1 MTLLMGDMM
10 KICNK
15 TTGVKLLGV
24 FIIAAGCSADDVENE
39 YDSIEAPELELTHSF
54 DIVDSDETMMSGIG
68 GVHVASDGKIMLT
81 DPRQT
86 KVNVFS
92 EDGEYLHSFM
102 QSGSGPGEVELMGR
116 TNLLSDDR
124 FTVMDFSNRRISMF
138 NRNGDQWEFQYST
151 AIDAFPAWHYPVD
164 EESWVIYEPSLPFI
178 PDASD
183 SNMASLFDRDG
194 NQTEEELFL
203 FPSNN
208 SIEIQNDDGAP
219 MMNVNSPFTGQNQFG
234 FGDGY
239 LVHTFTDE
247 LGVTIYDLPS
257 FELKTS
263 FSLKR
268 PHLDLSDASI
278 EEFAS
283 QFEDT
288 QMPADDPAGQVHSQ
302 MPDQKSITH
311 HMLYDRGGYIWLKV
325 HSEDDTNPWL
335 IFDHYG
341 ELLYNTPIDLEG
353 NIRKVHNGR
362 MYISKE
368 DDSGLPKVRVYEYEV

>member
-1 MTLLMGDMM
+1 MRDFRLIHT
-10 KICNK
+10 KQ
-15 TTGVKLLGV
+15 TGVILLV
-24 FIIAAGCSADDVENE
+24 TIAMVAGCSTDEAEND
-39 YDSIEAPELELTHSF
+39 YDPIDAPELELTHAF
-54 DIVDSDETMMSGIG
+54 DIVDSEETMMSGIG

-81 DPRQT
+81 DPMQT
-86 KVNVFS
+86 EVNVFS

-102 QSGSGPGEVELMGR
+102 QSGSGPGEVESMGR
-116 TNLLSDDR
+116 TNLISDDR

-138 NRNGDQWEFQYST
+138 DRIGDEWEFQYAT
-151 AIDAFPAWHYPVD
+151 AFDAFPSWHYPVD
-164 EESWVIYEPSLPFI
+164 EDSWLIYEPSMPFI

-183 SNMASLFDRDG
+183 SNVVSLIDRDG
-194 NQTEEELFL
+194 NQTEEELFI

-208 SIEIQNDDGAP
+208 SIEIQNEDGAP
-219 MMNVNSPFTGQNQFG
+219 MMNLNSPYTWQNQFG

-239 LVHTFTDE
+239 LVHTFTDK
-247 LGVTIYDLPS
+247 LGATIYDLPS
-257 FELKTS
+257 FELKNS

-268 PHLDLSDASI
+268 PYLDLSDASI

-288 QMPADDPAGQVHSQ
+288 EMPADDPVGQVHSQ

-325 HSEDDTNPWL
+325 HSEDETNPWL
-335 IFDHYG
+335 TFDHSG

-353 NIRKVHNGR
+353 NIRKVQNGR
-362 MYISKE
+362 MYISTE